1 MEGGYKI
8 MPNSIDNKIV
18 EMQFDNAN
26 FEKNVR
32 QSIKTLEQLN
42 KALELDDAAKGF
54 EQMEKAADSIDLSK
68 LTKAAEVIEK
78 RFSAAGIAG
87 AAVINRTVNGTI
99 NLIGKLGST
108 VVGLAKQGGI
118 NRALNLEHANFM
130 LNGILKDAS
139 KVAEIMKEGGPVQ
152 SAVKGTAY
160 GLDAAANAAAQ
171 FVASGVTDLQKLEN
185 ALTGISGAAAMTGSS
200 YEDIARIFTT
210 VAGNGR
216 LMGDQLLQFSVR
228 GLNVASELA
237 KSLGKTEAEIRD
249 MVSKGKIDFETFATV
264 MNNAFG
270 DQAKKANETFTGALS
285 NVKAA
290 LSRIGAKIATPALE
304 GLRKI
309 FVSLIDVINEVN
321 TLLSSNI
328 IASIVKF
335 IEEISESLQLV
346 LQSEKMLAVIKNI
359 ITGMET
365 SFNNL
370 VTVLGV
376 VKRAFKNIFPERT
389 IDVIYNLTSK
399 ITELKTSLTLTD
411 ETAMKLQM
419 TFQGLFAI
427 LDIIAT
433 VMSQVIGIFVPGFA
447 KLNDGAATLGDKILW
462 ITGFIGFLLTELDD
476 WIKKNNIVKTG
487 LDVLTESIKMVGS
500 IGLTVFGPVVIILQ
514 KVITFFGKIATVII
528 QFIKEAYKLPI
539 VQTIINDI
547 KNAIIRLGNIALPV
561 LYSVGGGFAYLLTCA
576 ENFAQGNYLNAG
588 LDKLESTLNG
598 IYSGL
603 SKAGSGFKNLF
614 NVFNK
619 NKSTLDRVESGI
631 VTVENTINNAGP
643 MTEGVHTLTR
653 NVDSVSDSITVLAE
667 TAETTAVE
675 TQETMK
681 KFETAGKI
689 FLLGFGASIISA
701 SVNVG
706 RAFHSIS
713 DAVKGLKSTTDLL
726 KAFINNL
733 NLSVK
738 IKVIL
743 SFAACIAIL
752 AGSLAL
758 LTILDPVRLLAA
770 SAAITVLMIAMAKVA
785 TILAVINK
793 DAVKNFKNASSGI
806 VQLASAML
814 ILAAAVKLMSTFS
827 SNWWTLA
834 KAIGGL
840 IVMMYS
846 LAGAIIFIGK
856 FQKNAIKGSLSIVSF
871 AAGVYLVMK
880 SLQKIQALD
889 LDAIEKAIPI
899 LLKIMSGM
907 VGLAVLMSFSFS
919 PFGGFAFA
927 SLAVGIAIMFR
938 ALEGMAG
945 LDPKVL
951 YQVEDLFETL
961 GDIIRSIL
969 IVMAFMQALKTIEA
983 GLVFASKKLTTIG
996 NTVNGMFKGMFA
1008 LANKGIKYMGIAS
1021 IIISIAASIY
1031 LIAESI
1037 IRLSVLSPT
1046 ELAIGAGATAAIAA
1060 AVTFVTQKVIEM
1072 AAQVLVASGAGR
1084 ALTLGL
1090 MGISSSVLMA
1100 ALSVK
1105 LIADMDETLF
1115 LQGVE
1120 RVVVLEGAVL
1130 AMVGVLQVINKLNG
1144 GMSTINA
1151 GIKTMAGIALM
1162 IGTLTAAVAILSF
1175 IPWKAMIAPLIT
1187 IGIMLAGIAVILHQ
1201 MAALAPMTTQATVSI
1216 GLMMGV
1222 FLSFGVMGALLAKVD
1237 PGKMLMH
1244 IANMTLA
1251 IIAIGGLT
1259 KAASSIDLGSLAIMG
1274 AMVGIIAVMTGVAVA
1289 LNGVDWQKFLANMLV
1304 LNAGVLLLGMVLMAL
1319 GAVAPEALM
1328 GEGVLLGLA
1337 AAMAVFG
1344 GAAILFAVAA
1354 TIAGAALN
1362 IISDAVIKMADI
1374 DILTMASGLISL
1386 SEAITL
1392 LTLTAPGMVILS
1404 ISLLSLTASLT
1415 IFAGATILFTNSMN
1429 GLINLQFDNLLGQF
1443 MKLGQAVDFFNSKF
1457 FAFAKF
1463 MAIAPALAVSFT
1475 LLGAGVFSVSA
1486 GLLGMA
1492 VAVDV
1497 AAVGFA
1503 LLNNSA
1509 TNMANSFLILSN
1521 SFVAMINS
1529 LKTLGKDTITIIF
1542 NELTTESATWLY
1554 NAGKEMMVD
1563 IEEGFRDQ
1571 MDISI
1576 DNIIKDIRDGFEHQS
1591 AKYSGDLYACAYDLA
1606 ESYHQGLKDPVGAN
1620 CDAEASVNIV
1630 HDVRD
1635 GFVHESENVS
1645 GNVNDAGEA
1654 VGDSYGSGLW
1664 DGLKGWLRGIADKL
1678 KSWWNGVTSGSFL
1691 ETGASGFMGD
1701 LQSQM
1706 EKYTSSLSGGY
1717 FENKAAAD
1725 DLSTNS
1731 ALQEKFNAKKREST
1745 KITEESAEALS
1756 TESTAL
1762 SSNSKATGSSTKA
1775 KEENAEA
1782 NETKTAA
1789 IDDETESLN
1798 AETESLNEETESVD
1812 DNRQAILEQAEAIE
1826 VITEKFDELL
1836 NYQRYRDSFKIVNK
1850 LSKVFSSFWSNG
1862 LDGGFTKKSDVNK
1875 SFNKLAD
1882 TLNKTTKYAK
1892 KGVYAFNDN
1901 GKYLK
1906 KLSAV
1911 YDKNGKKIEK
1921 QVLKTGRTLIK
1932 VTDGQA
1938 KIFEKA
1944 GSGIEKYTIRVTK
1957 NVKNMGKQIA
1967 KAKTVMADFAN
1978 MNIPEFVLN
1987 TDNAETFINKLR
1999 DIQDVFVKKGSMPK
2013 QVQEFLGTI
2022 NFKMAEVSESMNI
2035 LGKNIDNIGNY
2046 MSKKSQS
2053 TAYVQDAFISLAATL
2068 YDGSDAANEYATEHA
2083 KLLFLLENGEATEDE
2098 VAAHFESYIKRIT
2111 DCLVEYRNSIED
2123 NLRGSFDVWSEFDK
2137 NLLDDGT
2144 DLISNIESQI
2154 AGVTQWSAMLMEL
2167 SKRGMDMNILKVL
2180 TDEGTSSYGKLKE
2193 LLSMTADELA
2203 LFTQR
2208 YKQSETAIT
2217 TARDTALAALANATT
2232 RASQRAASKSGKISL
2247 AQLKVSKK
2255 TAKEMIDDAKAV
2267 ADNQARY
2274 NSLTKKEEKKYIA
2287 SLTVEEQKAYKK
2299 RLKAQKKA
2307 LKAEKKAAA
2316 REEAKRA
2323 EESRVS
2329 GILEG
2334 IKSMNE
2340 YLVVL
2345 KKYYDDSNVMNKLNE
2360 QIAEAF
2366 KDISGAVSETTTYTD
2381 SANNA
2386 ILRFAESLDDTGTDG
2401 LNYFE
2406 ELIARVKKFM
2416 DEVKSAITNVNL
2428 LTTAFGS
2435 AEKTSI
2441 AKIYENALSNVVG
2454 DTQVASLLDQM
2465 KSKGYTTDVMEDVIS
2480 TWKSDRAQG
2489 VELMKTLVAADEEYV
2504 QKINA
2509 AYDKEDEL
2517 ATSVAD
2523 KAVGAMAST
2532 TGKSGLENNLAVAKK
2547 QVTDATKTYND
2558 AVSKLNTAKDSLSAK
2573 QTELSKIN
2581 RLNKLMNKDQSEL
2594 TKKEKKELKS
2604 LKKAYADFAK
2614 KSSTQ
2619 RTNYITKLKQ
2629 EITTL
2634 QNDITTYSHEVSDA
2648 SADVT
2653 ASTEAQSKAQA
2664 ELNDYLN
2671 KMQQYYDRLISDAK
2685 LKQWF
2690 DNTATS
2696 VKALKDTMDSLNSSS
2711 DEFIYAKGKVSEI
2724 LEDFTETIAVYND
2737 ADSFVNIKSVT
2748 GMSSSLS
2755 VIEDGLLS
2763 FGETLVDVTESSDDF
2778 WESLKKGLEDYQ
2790 AQLKSTIA
2798 SSSDF
2803 FSMFSG
2809 FSDEDNPLT
2818 ATNYLEYADSQIEAL
2833 NTWQENLKKLA
2844 DMGLNKEILEKFASQ
2859 GLSSYEQ
2866 VNAWVNA
2873 SVDQIGEYNKQWK
2886 EYNNLVESAANSAM
2900 AAIGAAWSEAGQSLQ
2915 ETMISSFLANGSNR
2929 LTDAGYEA
2937 SAMIISGVENGL
2949 TNAMPE
2955 LVSAVEKTSTSSIAT
2970 AVGKTVGTAINQGL
2984 VTSITA
2990 TVTDV
2995 VSSAIEKF
3003 KMAVDSINE
3012 YISDNLPTDY
3022 TITIHVDT
3030 SEMDAAIARMNAAVN
3045 GANVRANTTS
3055 QAVTDSAANQQTVN
3069 NTTESKQV
3077 VNNVTYEQTINS
3089 PTAMNQVEIYRESQ
3103 AVANQIK
3110 STLALANG

>member
-1 MEGGYKI
+1 
-8 MPNSIDNKIV
+8 
-18 EMQFDNAN
+18 
-26 FEKNVR
+26 
-32 QSIKTLEQLN
+32 
-42 KALELDDAAKGF
+42 
-54 EQMEKAADSIDLSK
+54 
-68 LTKAAEVIEK
+68 
-78 RFSAAGIAG
+78 
-87 AAVINRTVNGTI
+87 
-99 NLIGKLGST
+99 
-108 VVGLAKQGGI
+108 
-118 NRALNLEHANFM
+118 
-130 LNGILKDAS
+130 
-139 KVAEIMKEGGPVQ
+139 
-152 SAVKGTAY
+152 
-160 GLDAAANAAAQ
+160 
-171 FVASGVTDLQKLEN
+171 
-185 ALTGISGAAAMTGSS
+185 
-200 YEDIARIFTT
+200 
-210 VAGNGR
+210 
-216 LMGDQLLQFSVR
+216 
-228 GLNVASELA
+228 
-237 KSLGKTEAEIRD
+237 
-249 MVSKGKIDFETFATV
+249 
-264 MNNAFG
+264 
-270 DQAKKANETFTGALS
+270 
-285 NVKAA
+285 
-290 LSRIGAKIATPALE
+290 
-304 GLRKI
+304 
-309 FVSLIDVINEVN
+309 
-321 TLLSSNI
+321 
-328 IASIVKF
+328 
-335 IEEISESLQLV
+335 
-346 LQSEKMLAVIKNI
+346 
-359 ITGMET
+359 
-365 SFNNL
+365 
-370 VTVLGV
+370 
-376 VKRAFKNIFPERT
+376 
-389 IDVIYNLTSK
+389 
-399 ITELKTSLTLTD
+399 
-411 ETAMKLQM
+411 
-419 TFQGLFAI
+419 
-427 LDIIAT
+427 
-433 VMSQVIGIFVPGFA
+433 
-447 KLNDGAATLGDKILW
+447 
-462 ITGFIGFLLTELDD
+462 
-476 WIKKNNIVKTG
+476 
-487 LDVLTESIKMVGS
+487 
-500 IGLTVFGPVVIILQ
+500 
-514 KVITFFGKIATVII
+514 
-528 QFIKEAYKLPI
+528 
-539 VQTIINDI
+539 
-547 KNAIIRLGNIALPV
+547 
-561 LYSVGGGFAYLLTCA
+561 
-576 ENFAQGNYLNAG
+576 
-588 LDKLESTLNG
+588 
-598 IYSGL
+598 
-603 SKAGSGFKNLF
+603 
-614 NVFNK
+614 
-619 NKSTLDRVESGI
+619 
-631 VTVENTINNAGP
+631 
-643 MTEGVHTLTR
+643 
-653 NVDSVSDSITVLAE
+653 
-667 TAETTAVE
+667 
-675 TQETMK
+675 
-681 KFETAGKI
+681 
-689 FLLGFGASIISA
+689 
-701 SVNVG
+701 
-706 RAFHSIS
+706 
-713 DAVKGLKSTTDLL
+713 
-726 KAFINNL
+726 
-733 NLSVK
+733 
-738 IKVIL
+738 
-743 SFAACIAIL
+743 
-752 AGSLAL
+752 
-758 LTILDPVRLLAA
+758 
-770 SAAITVLMIAMAKVA
+770 
-785 TILAVINK
+785 
-793 DAVKNFKNASSGI
+793 
-806 VQLASAML
+806 
-814 ILAAAVKLMSTFS
+814 
-827 SNWWTLA
+827 
-834 KAIGGL
+834 
-840 IVMMYS
+840 
-846 LAGAIIFIGK
+846 
-856 FQKNAIKGSLSIVSF
+856 
-871 AAGVYLVMK
+871 
-880 SLQKIQALD
+880 
-889 LDAIEKAIPI
+889 
-899 LLKIMSGM
+899 
-907 VGLAVLMSFSFS
+907 
-919 PFGGFAFA
+919 
-927 SLAVGIAIMFR
+927 
-938 ALEGMAG
+938 
-945 LDPKVL
+945 
-951 YQVEDLFETL
+951 
-961 GDIIRSIL
+961 
-969 IVMAFMQALKTIEA
+969 
-983 GLVFASKKLTTIG
+983 
-996 NTVNGMFKGMFA
+996 
-1008 LANKGIKYMGIAS
+1008 
-1021 IIISIAASIY
+1021 
-1031 LIAESI
+1031 
-1037 IRLSVLSPT
+1037 
-1046 ELAIGAGATAAIAA
+1046 
-1060 AVTFVTQKVIEM
+1060 
-1072 AAQVLVASGAGR
+1072 
-1084 ALTLGL
+1084 
-1090 MGISSSVLMA
+1090 
-1100 ALSVK
+1100 
-1105 LIADMDETLF
+1105 
-1115 LQGVE
+1115 
-1120 RVVVLEGAVL
+1120 
-1130 AMVGVLQVINKLNG
+1130 
-1144 GMSTINA
+1144 
-1151 GIKTMAGIALM
+1151 
-1162 IGTLTAAVAILSF
+1162 
-1175 IPWKAMIAPLIT
+1175 
-1187 IGIMLAGIAVILHQ
+1187 MLAGIAVILHQ

-1216 GLMMGV
+1216 GLMIGV
-1222 FLSFGVMGALLAKVD
+1222 FASFGVMGVLLAQVN
-1237 PGKMLMH
+1237 PLVMLAH
-1244 IANMTLA
+1244 IANMVLA
-1251 IIAIGGLT
+1251 VIAMGNLMNAAQAINVGG
-1259 KAASSIDLGSLAIMG
+1259 AVAVA
-1274 AMVGIIAVMTGVAVA
+1274 AMVGVIAVMTGVAVA
-1289 LNGVDWQKFLANMLV
+1289 LNNVDWKTFLINIAILEGAIAV
-1304 LNAGVLLLGMVLMAL
+1304 LGLITIGLAALAGPTLI
-1319 GAVAPEALM
+1319 

-1337 AAMAVFG
+1337 AAMAAFG

-1362 IISDAVIKMADI
+1362 IISSAVIKMAGI
-1374 DILTMASGLISL
+1374 DILTMASGLL
-1386 SEAITL
+1386 ELTKAITL
-1392 LTLTAPGMVILS
+1392 LS
-1404 ISLLSLTASLT
+1404 ISSPAILLLSVALVSFTASLT
-1415 IFAGATILFTNSMN
+1415 IFAGATMLFTSSMN
-1429 GLINLQFDNLLGQF
+1429 SLINLPFDNLLGQF

-1457 FAFAKF
+1457 LAFAKF

-1475 LLGAGVFSVSA
+1475 LLGVGVFSVSA

-1492 VAVDV
+1492 VSVDL
-1497 AAVGFA
+1497 AAIGFA
-1503 LLNNSA
+1503 SLSNSVTNLA
-1509 TNMANSFLILSN
+1509 TVFLSLSN
-1521 SFVAMINS
+1521 SFTSMINS
-1529 LKTLGKDTITIIF
+1529 LKTLGKDTISTIY
-1542 NELTTESATWLY
+1542 NELTYESATWLY

-1563 IEEGFRDQ
+1563 IEEGFRAQ

-1576 DNIIKDIRDGFEHQS
+1576 DNIMKDIRDGFENQS
-1591 AKYSGDLYACAYDLA
+1591 EKYHGDLYACAYDLA
-1606 ESYHQGLKDPVGAN
+1606 KSYHRGLQDPVEAY
-1620 CDAEASVNIV
+1620 CDAGASVDIV
-1630 HDVRD
+1630 DDVRD

-1645 GNVNDAGEA
+1645 GNVNAAGEA

-1664 DGLKGWLRGIADKL
+1664 DGLKGWLSGIADNL
-1678 KSWWNGVTSGSFL
+1678 HNWWNNLISGNALTNGEDGLKQLMS
-1691 ETGASGFMGD
+1691 
-1701 LQSQM
+1701 
-1706 EKYTSSLSGGY
+1706 KYNSSLSGGHSY
-1717 FENKAAAD
+1717 VGGRSLDFNTKLKSGKIQYVPGVGYVNTTSGAKYKDIINGDTEALDANQQELYESAAASGAAASATGGHSAALEENSEALDANTEVLSDVTEGTVEETAAAD
-1725 DLSTNS
+1725 D
-1731 ALQEKFNAKKREST
+1731 A
-1745 KITEESAEALS
+1745 
-1756 TESTAL
+1756 
-1762 SSNSKATGSSTKA
+1762 
-1775 KEENAEA
+1775 
-1782 NETKTAA
+1782 
-1789 IDDETESLN
+1789 
-1798 AETESLNEETESVD
+1798 
-1812 DNRQAILEQAEAIE
+1812 RQAILDQAEAIE

-1836 NYQRYRDSFKIVNK
+1836 NYQRYKDSFKIVSR

-1892 KGVYAFNDN
+1892 KGVYAFNEN

-1911 YDKNGKKIEK
+1911 YNKNGKKIEN

-1944 GSGIEKYTIRVTK
+1944 GSGVEKYTIRVTK
-1957 NVKNMGKQIA
+1957 NIKNMGKQIA
-1967 KAKTVMADFAN
+1967 KAKTIMSDFAN

-2137 NLLDDGT
+2137 NLLEDGT

-2255 TAKEMIDDAKAV
+2255 AAKEMIDDAKAV

-2274 NSLTKKEEKKYIA
+2274 NSLTKKEEKKYLA

-2366 KDISGAVSETTTYTD
+2366 KDISGAVSETTVYTD

-2441 AKIYENALSNVVG
+2441 AEIYENALSNVVG

-2465 KSKGYTTDVMEDVIS
+2465 KAKGYTTDVMEDVIS

-2489 VELMKTLVAADEEYV
+2489 VELMRTLVAADEEYV

-2532 TGKSGLENNLAVAKK
+2532 TGKSGLESNLAVAKQ

-2558 AVSKLNTAKDSLSAK
+2558 AVSKLNTAKDSLSSK

-2581 RLNKLMNKDQSEL
+2581 RLNKLMNKDQSKL

-2619 RTNYITKLKQ
+2619 RTNYITTLQQ

-2634 QNDITTYSHEVSDA
+2634 QNDITTYSKEVSDA
-2648 SADVT
+2648 TSDVT
-2653 ASTEAQSKAQA
+2653 AATEAQSKAQA

-2696 VKALKDTMDSLNSSS
+2696 VEALRDAMDSLNSSS

-2724 LEDFTETIAVYND
+2724 LEDLTGAIAVYND

-2763 FGETLVDVTESSDDF
+2763 FGETLIDVTESSDDF
-2778 WESLKKGLEDYQ
+2778 WESLKKGLADYQ

-2809 FSDEDNPLT
+2809 FADEDNPLT

-2844 DMGLNKEILEKFASQ
+2844 DMGLNKEILEKFAAQ

-2873 SVDQIGEYNKQWK
+2873 STDQIGEYNKQW
-2886 EYNNLVESAANSAM
+2886 EDYNNLVESAANSAM
-2900 AAIGAAWSEAGQSLQ
+2900 AAIGAAWSKAGQSLQ
-2915 ETMISSFLANGSNR
+2915 DTMISSFLANGSDR

-2955 LVSAVEKTSTSSIAT
+2955 LISAVEKTSTSSIAT
-2970 AVGKTVGTAINQGL
+2970 AVGKTVGAAINQGL

-2990 TVTDV
+2990 TVTDT

-3012 YISDNLPTDY
+3012 YISNNLPTDY

-3045 GANVRANTTS
+3045 GANIRANTTS
-3055 QAVTDSAANQQTVN
+3055 QAVTDSAANQQTFN
-3069 NTTESKQV
+3069 NTTESTQV

>member
-1 MEGGYKI
+1 

-118 NRALNLEHANFM
+118 NRALKLEHANFM
-130 LNGILKDAS
+130 LQGLLKNTS
-139 KVAEIMKEGGPVQ
+139 QVAAIMNGPVNN
-152 SAVKGTAY
+152 AVSGTAY
-160 GLDAAANAAAQ
+160 GLDAAANVAAQ
-171 FVASGVTDLQKLEN
+171 LVASGVKDLTKLEN
-185 ALTGISGAAAMTGSS
+185 ALTAVSGVAAMTSSTYEEMGS
-200 YEDIARIFTT
+200 IFTT
-210 VAGNGR
+210 VAGQGKV
-216 LMGDQLLQFSVR
+216 MTMQLRQIEAR
-228 GLNVASELA
+228 GLNAA
-237 KSLGKTEAEIRD
+237 AALGKYLNKSEAEIRD
-249 MVSKGKIDFETFATV
+249 MVTKGQIDFETFAEA
-264 MNNAFG
+264 MNDAFG
-270 DQAKKANETFTGALS
+270 EQAKKANETFTGALS

-309 FVSLIDVINEVN
+309 FVSLISVINEVN
-321 TLLSSNI
+321 KLLSSNI
-328 IASIVKF
+328 IASIAEF
-335 IEEISESLQLV
+335 IEEISESLRLV
-346 LQSEKMLAVIKNI
+346 LQSQKMLGVIKNI

-370 VTVLGV
+370 VKVLSI

-399 ITELKTSLTLTD
+399 ITELKSSLTLTD

-433 VMSQVIGIFVPGFA
+433 VVSQVIGIFVPGFA
-447 KLNDGAATLGDKILW
+447 KLNDGVGTLGDKILW

-476 WIKKNNIVKTG
+476 WIKKNNIVKTS
-487 LDVLTESIKMVGS
+487 LDVLTKSIKIVGS
-500 IGLTVFGPVVIILQ
+500 IGLTVFGPVIIILQ

-561 LYSVGGGFAYLLTCA
+561 LYSVAGGFSYLLTCA
-576 ENFAQGNYLNAG
+576 ENFAKGNYLNAG

-603 SKAGSGFKNLF
+603 SKARSGFKNLF

-643 MTEGVHTLTR
+643 MMEGVHTLTK
-653 NVDSVSDSITVLAE
+653 NVDSVSDSITVMAD
-667 TAETTAVE
+667 TAENAAEKTKL
-675 TQETMK
+675 TMMTLD
-681 KFETAGKI
+681 EAGKI

-713 DAVKGLKSTTDLL
+713 NAVKGLKSTTDLI

-743 SFAACIAIL
+743 SFAACIAVL

-758 LTILDPVRLLAA
+758 LTILDPVKLLAA
-770 SAAITVLMIAMAKVA
+770 SAAITVLMIAMSRVA
-785 TILAVINK
+785 MILTVMNK

-814 ILAAAVKLMSTFS
+814 ILAAAIKLMSTFS
-827 SNWWTLA
+827 SNWTTLA

-840 IVMMYS
+840 IATMYS
-846 LAGAIIFIGK
+846 LAGAIILIGR

-880 SLQKIQALD
+880 SLQKIQMLD
-889 LDAIEKAIPI
+889 LDAIEKAVPI

-927 SLAVGIAIMFR
+927 SLAIGIAVMFR
-938 ALEGMAG
+938 ALENMSG

-961 GDIIRSIL
+961 ADIIRSIL
-969 IVMAFMQALKTIEA
+969 LIMVAMQALKTIEA
-983 GLVFASKKLTTIG
+983 GLKFASKKLTTIG

-1008 LANKGIKYMGIAS
+1008 LANKGIKYIGIAS
-1021 IIISIAASIY
+1021 IIISIASSIY

-1037 IRLSVLSPT
+1037 IRLSVLSPAEIAKGAVT
-1046 ELAIGAGATAAIAA
+1046 VTAISV
-1060 AVTFVTQKVIEM
+1060 AVTFITTKIIEM
-1072 AAQVLVASGAGR
+1072 AAQILVASGAGR

-1120 RVVVLEGAVL
+1120 RVTVLEGTVL
-1130 AMVGVLQVINKLNG
+1130 AMVGVLQAINKLNG
-1144 GMSTINA
+1144 GVSTVNA

-1175 IPWKAMIAPLIT
+1175 IPWQAMIAPLIT
-1187 IGIMLAGIAVILHQ
+1187 IGVMLAGIAVILHQ

-1222 FLSFGVMGALLAKVD
+1222 FISFGAMGALLAQVN
-1237 PGKMLMH
+1237 PLIMLAH
-1244 IANMTLA
+1244 IANMVLA
-1251 IIAIGGLT
+1251 VFAM
-1259 KAASSIDLGSLAIMG
+1259 GSLMNAAQAINVG
-1274 AMVGIIAVMTGVAVA
+1274 GAVAVAAMVGVIAVMTGVAVA
-1289 LNGVDWQKFLANMLV
+1289 LNNVDWKTFLINITILEGAIAV
-1304 LNAGVLLLGMVLMAL
+1304 LGLITMGLAALAGPTLI
-1319 GAVAPEALM
+1319 

-1337 AAMAVFG
+1337 AAMAAFG

-1362 IISDAVIKMADI
+1362 IISSAVIKMADI
-1374 DILTMASGLISL
+1374 DISTIASGLL
-1386 SEAITL
+1386 ELAKAITL
-1392 LTLTAPGMVILS
+1392 LS
-1404 ISLLSLTASLT
+1404 ISSPAILLLSVALISFTASLT
-1415 IFAGATILFTNSMN
+1415 IFAGATMLFTSSMN
-1429 GLINLQFDNLLGQF
+1429 SLINLPFDNLLGQF

-1457 FAFAKF
+1457 LAFTKF
-1463 MAIAPALAVSFT
+1463 MVIAPALAVSFT
-1475 LLGAGVFSVSA
+1475 LLGVGVFSVSA

-1492 VAVDV
+1492 VSVDL
-1497 AAVGFA
+1497 AAIGFA
-1503 LLNNSA
+1503 SLSNSVTNLA
-1509 TNMANSFLILSN
+1509 TVFLSLSN
-1521 SFVAMINS
+1521 SFTSMINS
-1529 LKTLGKDTITIIF
+1529 LKTLGKDTISTIF
-1542 NELTTESATWLY
+1542 NELTYESATWLY

-1563 IEEGFRDQ
+1563 IEEGFRAQ

-1576 DNIIKDIRDGFEHQS
+1576 DNIMKDIRDGFENQS
-1591 AKYSGDLYACAYDLA
+1591 AKYSGDLYACAYELS
-1606 ESYHQGLKDPVGAN
+1606 ESYHRGLQDPLGAY

-1630 HDVRD
+1630 DDVND

-1645 GNVNDAGEA
+1645 GNVNAAGEA

-1664 DGLKGWLRGIADKL
+1664 DGLKGWLSGIADKL
-1678 KSWWNGVTSGSFL
+1678 KSWWSGVTSGSFL

-1706 EKYTSSLSGGY
+1706 KKYTSSLNSSSYVGGRSLDFDSKLKSGKIQYVPGVGY
-1717 FENKAAAD
+1717 VNTTTGAKYKDLINGNSDALDANQQELYESAAASGAAASATGGHSAALEENSEALDTNTEVLSDVTEGTVEETAAAD
-1725 DLSTNS
+1725 D
-1731 ALQEKFNAKKREST
+1731 A
-1745 KITEESAEALS
+1745 
-1756 TESTAL
+1756 
-1762 SSNSKATGSSTKA
+1762 
-1775 KEENAEA
+1775 
-1782 NETKTAA
+1782 
-1789 IDDETESLN
+1789 
-1798 AETESLNEETESVD
+1798 
-1812 DNRQAILEQAEAIE
+1812 RQAILDQAEAIE

-1836 NYQRYRDSFKIVNK
+1836 NYQRYEDSFKIVSR

-1862 LDGGFTKKSDVNK
+1862 LNGGFEKKSDVNK

-1911 YDKNGKKIEK
+1911 YNKNGKKIEN

-1944 GSGIEKYTIRVTK
+1944 GSGVEKYTIRVTK
-1957 NVKNMGKQIA
+1957 NIKNMGKQIA
-1967 KAKTVMADFAN
+1967 KAKTIMADFAN

-2255 TAKEMIDDAKAV
+2255 AAKEMIDDAKAV

-2274 NSLTKKEEKKYIA
+2274 NSLTKKEEKKYLA

-2334 IKSMNE
+2334 IKSMND
-2340 YLVVL
+2340 YLVVM

-2366 KDISGAVSETTTYTD
+2366 EDISGAVSETTVYTD

-2441 AKIYENALSNVVG
+2441 AEIYENALSNVVG

-2465 KSKGYTTDVMEDVIS
+2465 KAKGYTTDVMEDVIS
-2480 TWKSDRAQG
+2480 TWKSDRAKG
-2489 VELMKTLVAADEEYV
+2489 VELMKTLVAADEEYI

-2532 TGKSGLENNLAVAKK
+2532 TGKSGLESNLAVAKQ

-2581 RLNKLMNKDQSEL
+2581 RLNALMNKDQSKL

-2634 QNDITTYSHEVSDA
+2634 QNDIATYSHEVSDA
-2648 SADVT
+2648 SDDVT
-2653 ASTEAQSKAQA
+2653 AATEAQSKAQA

-2696 VKALKDTMDSLNSSS
+2696 VDALKDAMDSLNSSS
-2711 DEFIYAKGKVSEI
+2711 DEFIYAKGKVSEV
-2724 LEDFTETIAVYND
+2724 LEDLTGAIAVYND

-2763 FGETLVDVTESSDDF
+2763 FGETLIDVTESSDDF
-2778 WESLKKGLEDYQ
+2778 WESLKKGLADYQ

-2809 FSDEDNPLT
+2809 FADEDNPLT

-2844 DMGLNKEILEKFASQ
+2844 DMGLNKEILEKFAAQ

-2873 SVDQIGEYNKQWK
+2873 SADQIGEYNKQW
-2886 EYNNLVESAANSAM
+2886 EDYNNLVESAANSAM
-2900 AAIGAAWSEAGQSLQ
+2900 AAIGAAWSKAGQSLQ
-2915 ETMISSFLANGSNR
+2915 DTMISSFLANGSDR

-2955 LVSAVEKTSTSSIAT
+2955 LISAVEKTSTSSIAT
-2970 AVGKTVGTAINQGL
+2970 AVGKTVGAAINQGL

-2990 TVTDV
+2990 TVTDT

-3012 YISDNLPTDY
+3012 YISNNLPTDY

-3045 GANVRANTTS
+3045 GANIRANTTS